1 MIEYA
6 HEDGTVC
13 ARPGPRGIPVGSLIE
28 STFELSYGVCEH
40 VIEAVHEFAPETEP
54 EPQPQI
60 TVQNILQTIE
70 RKSQPT
76 PNAQPKAAPR
86 LALPKEDEP
95 VSADVIERAKVPPK
109 IKVDVSTA
117 PAGAQ
122 AAAKMPIVQRYEY
135 ALDED
140 ELRELNSIRGFHEP
154 IGGSAPVSPFDSKFS
169 ASPTAT
175 QQPQVKRN
183 RPISV
188 FDRQ

>member
-1 MIEYA
+1 MTDGS
-6 HEDGTVC
+6 HEL
-13 ARPGPRGIPVGSLIE
+13 ANK
-28 STFELSYGVCEH
+28 
-40 VIEAVHEFAPETEP
+40 AKP

-60 TVQNILQTIE
+60 MGQNILQTIE

-117 PAGAQ
+117 PAGAR

-135 ALDED
+135 RLDEN
-140 ELRELNSIRGFHEP
+140 ELPELTP
-154 IGGSAPVSPFDSKFS
+154 ILRF
-169 ASPTAT
+169 
-175 QQPQVKRN
+175 Q
-183 RPISV
+183 
-188 FDRQ
+188 